1 MKKFLFSFGL
11 VVGLFSCVSCSSS
24 RWAWLQ
30 SNGILTYNR
39 VTGQLEVMWENAGK
53 APVVVHDTVFVDT
66 CKNTRLVKH

>member
-1 MKKFLFSFGL
+1 MKKLLFIFGL

-39 VTGQLEVMWENAGK
+39 VTGQLEVLWENAGK
-53 APVVVHDTVFVDT
+53 GNVVVHDTVYVDS
-66 CKNTRLVKH
+66 CENTRLVKH

>member
-1 MKKFLFSFGL
+1 MKKFLFIFGL

-53 APVVVHDTVFVDT
+53 GTTIVHDTVFVDT
-66 CKNTRLVKH
+66 CKNARLVKQ

>member
-1 MKKFLFSFGL
+1 MKKLLFIFGL

-53 APVVVHDTVFVDT
+53 GPTVIHDTVFVDT